1 VHVGIDGEAVELAS
15 PLEFVIDPRALR
27 VRIAR
32 RHPGLSPSA
41 LFASRAGPMN
51 AETRRS
57 AGFG

>member
-1 VHVGIDGEAVELAS
+1 VHAGIDGEAVELRP
-15 PLEFVIDPRALR
+15 PLEFVIRPRALR

-32 RHPGLSPSA
+32 RHLAVTVGTA
-41 LFASRAGPMN
+41 RVESRAMN